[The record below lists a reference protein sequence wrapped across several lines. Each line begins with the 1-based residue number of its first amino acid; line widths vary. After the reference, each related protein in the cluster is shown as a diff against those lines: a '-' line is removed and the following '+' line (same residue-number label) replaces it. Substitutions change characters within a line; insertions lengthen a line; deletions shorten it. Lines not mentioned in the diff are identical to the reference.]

1 VIGVGV
7 GVVLLLLLV
16 LLVLSVVPP
25 SVLVQARM
33 TAMEKQMESANM
45 IFLMAVL
52 YLYKSKETK

>member
-1 VIGVGV
+1 MGVGV

-33 TAMEKQMESANM
+33 TAMEKQMVSARV
-45 IFLMAVL
+45 IFLITVL